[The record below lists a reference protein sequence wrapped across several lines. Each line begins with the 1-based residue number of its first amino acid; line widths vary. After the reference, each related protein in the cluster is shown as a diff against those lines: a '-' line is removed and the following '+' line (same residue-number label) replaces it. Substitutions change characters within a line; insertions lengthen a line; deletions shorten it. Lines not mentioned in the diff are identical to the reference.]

1 MSTTL
6 ATDPHR
12 VGEFRIGYTRVG
24 VFEPIFEGLIA
35 SGATVPV
42 TRRRRIVSATSDLY
56 TGHPNVSY
64 SEEQID
70 AVIQFTTSSRV
81 DLGIGAVG
89 EIEGVIMTADP
100 LRFLDQFDYNGK
112 RYEVVTNPIDVRGRD
127 WEFIYRKA
135 GFKSIEFSSV

>member
-70 AVIQFTTSSRV
+70 AVIQFSGGNPV
-81 DLGIGAVG
+81 NLDVG
-89 EIEGVIMTADP
+89 VVGSVEGTIITADP
-100 LRFLDQFDYNGK
+100 LRHLDQFDYNGC

-127 WEFIYRKA
+127 WDFIYRKM
-135 GFKSIEFSSV
+135 GFRQIEFENP